1 MISFYTNVVSPH
13 QIPLAKE
20 VARLAGGDFLYMYRD
35 RQSAD
40 RIELGWGD
48 EIPEWCRMGTEESKE
63 LKESELVFTGG
74 LRPLDLIER
83 RIGAGKKTLYYTER
97 WFKPYHGLP
106 GRWRMLSPGYRK
118 MAKRMVRML
127 NNPLCRCLTVGPW
140 AKKDMLELG
149 VRPEQI
155 VDWGYFVESSEFRV
169 KSSELKEGARVPD
182 GNPRLLK
189 VLWVGRM
196 LGWKRVDTII
206 KAVGSIAKS
215 SEMRFDIALTLVGDG
230 RQRDSLESKASGLPV
245 KFKGSRPI
253 ERIRKI
259 MREHDVYVLASDE
272 NEGWGAVVNEALEE
286 GMKVLGT
293 YEAGASAAMLRE
305 GDLFH
310 AGDWKRLAD
319 LLGRCG
325 LAKLDGR
332 LVGQGI
338 GEWTPAKAAE
348 RLVEELC

>member
-1 MISFYTNVVSPH
+1 MKVAYWTNCLSPH
-13 QIPLAKE
+13 QLPLAKE
-20 VARLAGGDFLYMYRD
+20 IARRIGEENYSYLYEEQLSVERL
-35 RQSAD
+35 
-40 RIELGWGD
+40 ELGWD
-48 EIPEWCRMGTEESKE
+48 MDVPKWCKMGTEESPE
-63 LKESELVFTGG
+63 LMAADVVLTGG

-83 RIGAGKKTLYYTER
+83 RIAAGKLTYYMTER
-97 WFKPYHGLP
+97 WFKPISVLGLTLP
-106 GRWRMLSPGYRK
+106 GRWRMYFPKYRK
-118 MAKRMVRML
+118 VAKRMVEML
-127 NNPLCRCLTVGPW
+127 NNPLCKCLAIGPW

-149 VRPEQI
+149 VRAEQI
-155 VDWGYFVESSEFRV
+155 VDWGYFVEPSAGAERV
-169 KSSELKEGARVPD
+169 FDENK
-182 GNPRLLK
+182 RLIK

-215 SEMRFDIALTLVGDG
+215 SEMRFDIELTLVGDG
-230 RQRDSLESKASGLPV
+230 RKRDSLESKVSGLPV

-325 LAKLDGR
+325 LAKLEGR
-332 LVGQGI
+332 LTGQGI

-348 RLVEELC
+348 RIMGELC